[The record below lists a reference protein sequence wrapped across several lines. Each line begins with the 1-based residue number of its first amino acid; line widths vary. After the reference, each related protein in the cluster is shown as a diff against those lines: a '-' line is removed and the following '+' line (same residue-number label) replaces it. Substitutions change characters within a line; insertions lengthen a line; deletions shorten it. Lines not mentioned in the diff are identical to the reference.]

1 MVAIWLAI
9 LPKWERLAFISS
21 NIKYYGVFIY
31 SQKKLFY
38 QYYYHFNYQPYKVVK
53 RTPTICQQQL
63 TNCSS
68 IFWPFDEVYLKGCY
82 PLRKVSKYGVISG
95 PNTGKY
101 GPEITPYLDTFH
113 AVSQSERYLGLC
125 QKAINSSGI
134 ILKMVKHTLKILRC
148 EYRKI
153 SKYIWPFYNIV
164 HKKHKETFAIIVN
177 GYKGKTLLEF

>member
-1 MVAIWLAI
+1 M
-9 LPKWERLAFISS
+9 
-21 NIKYYGVFIY
+21 
-31 SQKKLFY
+31 
-38 QYYYHFNYQPYKVVK
+38 
-53 RTPTICQQQL
+53 
-63 TNCSS
+63 
-68 IFWPFDEVYLKGCY
+68 
-82 PLRKVSKYGVISG
+82 SKYGVISG

-153 SKYIWPFYNIV
+153 SKYIWPFFNIV